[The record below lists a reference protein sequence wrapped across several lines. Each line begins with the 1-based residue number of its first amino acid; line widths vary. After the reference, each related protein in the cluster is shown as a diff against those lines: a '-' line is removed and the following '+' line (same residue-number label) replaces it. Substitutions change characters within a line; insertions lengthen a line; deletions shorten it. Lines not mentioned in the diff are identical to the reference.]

1 MLLLQTNQ
9 LFIKK
14 ENIQKW
20 SIMQKLPDK
29 EATNIKYVEY

>member
-29 EATNIKYVEY
+29 ATNIKYVEY